1 MSFKPST
8 TSNKPAIEGGTP
20 VRSNL
25 LVFGQPEVTEEDIE
39 AAAETMRTCWL
50 GTGPKTTEFEQ
61 KFAQYKGVKYAVG
74 LNSCT
79 AALHLSFL
87 ALKLQPGDEV
97 ITTDYTFT
105 ATVSTIIHA
114 GLKPV
119 PVDCQPKTQN
129 IEWNKIE
136 EKITPRTKAIVVV
149 HFAGYP
155 CQMDKIVDIC
165 KRYNLYL
172 IEDCAHAIEAKFNDQ
187 HCGTFGD
194 IGCFSFYSTKNMT
207 TACGEGG
214 MLISDNED
222 IIREVRMLALHGMS
236 KDAHSRFGK
245 DGFKH
250 YEILYPG
257 YKYNLTDV
265 ASSFAL
271 SQLSRIDANWKKRQ
285 AVWQMY
291 KNDLQDLPLYLPPEL
306 PENIKH
312 GCHLFT
318 IQLKLDQLKV
328 NRDFILNAL
337 TKEGICTGVHYM
349 AIHTHPY
356 YFSTYG
362 WKADDY
368 PNAQWLSDRTISLP
382 LSAKLEGK
390 DVIDTVEAIHK
401 VLNYYRK
408 ET

>member
-1 MSFKPST
+1 MSKILD
-8 TSNKPAIEGGTP
+8 KPAIDGGVP
-20 VRSNL
+20 VRNEL
-25 LVFGQPEVTEEDIE
+25 LVFGQPEVLEEDIQ

-50 GTGPKTTEFEQ
+50 GTGKKTTEFEQ
-61 KFAQYKGVKYAVG
+61 KFAAYKGAKYAVG

-79 AALHLSFL
+79 AALHLSL
-87 ALKLQPGDEV
+87 MALNLQPGDEV

-119 PVDCQPKTQN
+119 PVDCQSKTQN
-129 IEWNKIE
+129 IEWNRIE
-136 EKITPRTKAIVVV
+136 EKITPRTKAIVIV

-155 CQMDKIVDIC
+155 AQMDKIVDIC

-172 IEDCAHAIEAKFNDQ
+172 IEDCAHAIEATFDGK
-187 HCGTFGD
+187 HCGIFGD

-214 MLISDNED
+214 MLLTSNED
-222 IIREVRMLALHGMS
+222 IARSARTLSLHGMS
-236 KDAHSRFGK
+236 KDAHNRFGS

-271 SQLSRIDANWKKRQ
+271 SQLERIEDNWEKRHR
-285 AVWQMY
+285 VWERYM
-291 KNDLQDLPLYLPPEL
+291 KELKGLPVYLPPEL
-306 PENIKH
+306 PDNIRH
-312 GCHLFT
+312 AHHLFT

-337 TKEGICTGVHYM
+337 TKEGIGTGVHYM

-356 YFSTYG
+356 YFNAFG
-362 WKADDY
+362 WKATDY
-368 PNAQWLSDRTISLP
+368 PNAQWLSDRTISIP
-382 LSAKLEGK
+382 LSAKLSNQ
-390 DVIDTVEAIHK
+390 DVTDVVTALSKI
-401 VLNYYRK
+401 LNYYK
-408 ET
+408 KV